1 MPRAIPEKKRD
12 AVPPQ
17 ARDNRPIHT
26 IRHRSIKASIWRN
39 ATAKGPV
46 YNVTVVRGFKDGD
59 GWKDS
64 HTFGYDDLPIVAKL
78 LNDCHSF
85 VTILSERERKKT
97 PHPPDAVPASVS
109 PSDRNRRPER
119 PA

>member
-1 MPRAIPEKKRD
+1 MPRATPERKRD
-12 AVPPQ
+12 TVPPQ
-17 ARDNRPIHT
+17 PRDNRPVHT

-39 ATAKGPV
+39 VTAKGPV
-46 YNVTVVRGFKDGD
+46 YNVIVVRGFKDGD

-64 HTFGYDDLPIVAKL
+64 HSFGYDDLPIVAKL

-85 VTILSERERKKT
+85 ITSLNERERRK
-97 PHPPDAVPASVS
+97 VPAAADAM
-109 PSDRNRRPER
+109 PADPPAPDRTRRPER